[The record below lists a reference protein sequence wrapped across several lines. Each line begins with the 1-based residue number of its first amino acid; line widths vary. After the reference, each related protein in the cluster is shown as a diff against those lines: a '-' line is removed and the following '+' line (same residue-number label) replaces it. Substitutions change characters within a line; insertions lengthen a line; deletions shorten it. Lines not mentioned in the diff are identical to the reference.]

1 MIRFGGIESIGQMVE
16 GTGSQHRHGGAD
28 GPRSAR
34 IVTTR
39 KLTRAKGIDKPTEKV
54 EVCRTGWVV
63 ESWMGWVEDRE
74 RGVKTPREA
83 RSKDRQRL
91 TDLRL
96 SLMRVVEGT
105 SST

>member
-1 MIRFGGIESIGQMVE
+1 MIRFGGIESIDQMVE

-54 EVCRTGWVV
+54 EVRRTRWVV
-63 ESWMGWVEDRE
+63 GRVTGSDEECGPGWKTLGGAGEEDR
-74 RGVKTPREA
+74 
-83 RSKDRQRL
+83 
-91 TDLRL
+91 
-96 SLMRVVEGT
+96 GT
-105 SST
+105 HAQ